1 MKRSATVDRIR
12 IGVIGCGEIAQIM
25 HLPFLTEMRDL
36 YDVRAICDISP
47 ALVEKVGDA
56 FQIQNRCTDYA
67 DLLARDDL
75 DAVAI
80 LTLHHAPIAIAAAR
94 AGKHI
99 FVEKPMCFSREEGL
113 AMIAAAEEHGVTLMV
128 GYMKRYDPGYEY
140 AQNIIA
146 SMQGVCLIRIHD
158 LTGRGPLAPQ
168 EIYSLHRADDLS
180 QELRARMQAESEV
193 RFAAGLGYD
202 DPALVKAYALMLGLA
217 SHDMTVLRGAFGE
230 PVAVRYAE
238 VSSGGSI
245 VLAVLEYPGDVRCIW
260 EIGNV
265 PQATR
270 NWFDEELT
278 VYGSAQTVKVQFP
291 NPYVR
296 YAPTIVCIQEMEGAA
311 HAARTVSASYDES
324 FRREW
329 RHFHHCVTTGT
340 PPRTGAADGLRDV
353 EILRAI
359 VRSAASGV
367 PVAFN
372 DNR

>member
-1 MKRSATVDRIR
+1 MNRSTIVEPIR

-25 HLPFLTEMRDL
+25 HLPFLTELRDL
-36 YDVRAICDISP
+36 FDVRAICDISP
-47 ALVEKVGDA
+47 ALVEKVGDV
-56 FQIQNRCTDYA
+56 FHIPQRYTDYA
-67 DLLARDDL
+67 DLLARNDL

-80 LTLHHAPIAIAAAR
+80 LTLDHAPIAIAAAR
-94 AGKHI
+94 TGKHI
-99 FVEKPMCFSREEGL
+99 FVEKPMCFAPDEGR
-113 AMIAAAEEHGVTLMV
+113 AMIAAAEQHGVTLMV

-140 AQNIIA
+140 AQNILR
-146 SMQGVCLIRIHD
+146 SMQGVRLIRIHD

-168 EIYSLHRADDLS
+168 EIYSLYRADDLP
-180 QELRARMQAESEV
+180 QDLRARMQAENQA

-202 DPALVKAYALMLGLA
+202 DPALVRAYALMLGLS
-217 SHDMTVLRGAFGE
+217 SHDMTILRGAFGD

-238 VSSGGSI
+238 VSSGGAI

-270 NWFDEELT
+270 TWFDEELT
-278 VYGSAQTVKVQFP
+278 VYGGAQTVSVQFP

-296 YAPTIVCIQEMEGAA
+296 YAPTIVRVLEMDGAA
-311 HAARTVSASYDES
+311 HAERTVTASYEES

-329 RHFHHCVTTGT
+329 RHFHQCVSSAT
-340 PPRTGAADGLRDV
+340 PPRTTAADGLRDV

-359 VRSAASGV
+359 VRSAAESG
-367 PVAFN
+367 PVALS
-372 DNR
+372 